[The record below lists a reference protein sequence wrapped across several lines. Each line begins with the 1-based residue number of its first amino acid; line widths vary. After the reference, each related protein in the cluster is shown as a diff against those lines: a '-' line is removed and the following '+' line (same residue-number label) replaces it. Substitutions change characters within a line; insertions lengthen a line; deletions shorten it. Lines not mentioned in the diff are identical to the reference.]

1 MLPIL
6 QDHLCLT
13 VPPEHMAIYERANDL
28 FEKFD
33 LEDYQLGY
41 EDVLVSADGA
51 VDGIST
57 ASNDAIHSLTMR
69 YLKQIA
75 TEHQIVLSGEATMLH
90 YIQVLEFV
98 RQIEF
103 TELIQECLDALQCDD
118 FDNLDKFGRCMLL
131 VSSIEEENSMLF
143 LDSIPNC
150 VISAMCAYFARRVE
164 LEVETDRLDP
174 AIRVVYRELDKYAR
188 VVKGQEMI
196 SYKYLFEND
205 GVIGLPFKHHYKQ
218 NEVYLQGLPMQA
230 MVYECIGFAL
240 ISENGLINPQQT
252 IMDCVGTAI
261 GDLELLTHLQ
271 YEISKTLIEY
281 RNEVSSGI
289 GLVV

>member
-6 QDHLCLT
+6 QDHLSLT
-13 VPPEHMAIYERANDL
+13 VPPEMLALYERANDL

-41 EDVLVSADGA
+41 EDLLVSADGA
-51 VDGIST
+51 VDGVST
-57 ASNDAIHSLTMR
+57 ASNDAIYSLTMG

-75 TEHQIVLSGEATMLH
+75 TEHQIMLSSEATMLH

-103 TELIQECLDALQCDD
+103 TELIRECLDALQCED

-131 VSSIEEENSMLF
+131 VSSVEEENSMLF
-143 LDSIPNC
+143 LESIPDC
-150 VISAMCAYFARRVE
+150 VISTMHAYFARRVE
-164 LEVETDRLDP
+164 LEIETDQLDP
-174 AIRVVYRELDKYAR
+174 ALRGVYREMDKYAR
-188 VVKGQEMI
+188 VISGQDML
-196 SYKYLFEND
+196 SYKYLFENE
-205 GVIGLPFKHHYKQ
+205 GAIGLPFEHHYRQ
-218 NEVYLQGLPMQA
+218 NEVYLQNLSMQA

-240 ISENGLINPQQT
+240 ISENGLTNPQQV
-252 IMDCVGTAI
+252 IMDYVGKSI
-261 GDLELLTHLQ
+261 SDLERITRLQ

-281 RNEVSSGI
+281 RNEVASGV
-289 GLVV
+289 GLVI